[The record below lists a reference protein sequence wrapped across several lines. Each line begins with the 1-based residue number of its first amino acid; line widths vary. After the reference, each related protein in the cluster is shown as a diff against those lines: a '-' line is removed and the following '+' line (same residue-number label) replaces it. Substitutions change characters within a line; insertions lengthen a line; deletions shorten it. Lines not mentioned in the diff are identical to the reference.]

1 MASARAC
8 SAGAADAAPRP
19 EAVGHPSSRRAPAVA
34 DAIQLH
40 ETMLVT
46 TMAQTLTFVLAQVM
60 AVDARDAL
68 GGSQWIDRQTIT
80 STRSSAHPLRP
91 LSLLSGNT
99 AL

>member
-1 MASARAC
+1 
-8 SAGAADAAPRP
+8 
-19 EAVGHPSSRRAPAVA
+19 VGHPTSRRTPTVA

-40 ETMLVT
+40 EATLVT
-46 TMAQTLTFVLAQVM
+46 TMAHTLPFVLAQVM

-68 GGSQWIDRQTIT
+68 GGSQWIDRQAIT